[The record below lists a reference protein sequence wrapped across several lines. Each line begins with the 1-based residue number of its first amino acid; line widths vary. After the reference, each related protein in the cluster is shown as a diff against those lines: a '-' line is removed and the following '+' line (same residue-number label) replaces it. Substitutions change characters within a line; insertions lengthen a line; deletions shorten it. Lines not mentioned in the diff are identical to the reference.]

1 MGAHGF
7 WIGLIAGLTSA
18 AILFAIRLKYIQ
30 KKGFEFQQIGESN

>member
-30 KKGFEFQQIGESN
+30 KKGLVFSQIG